1 MAVRFVALLIP
12 LALTLPQLRNH
23 LAEPAPAQPS
33 TSVVSESAAEWS
45 AASGRHL
52 PAQFTPVVLE
62 PASHLAAMPVS
73 MPASMPASMPVSMSG
88 AMPVSMPGAMAGAMT
103 GAMAVAM
110 PGAMAVAMP
119 AAMPAAMPGFEPP
132 AAAAIGCQAH
142 AAAENKAVA
151 VPPVRHAGATHE
163 RGASKA
169 LRRNGPRVAAAAAVK
184 PPQPK
189 PQLARKARPALE
201 AGCAPQAHC
210 APVSVAKITPVQR
223 RAL

>member
-23 LAEPAPAQPS
+23 LAEPAPALPQPS
-33 TSVVSESAAEWS
+33 TTVGSESAAEWS
-45 AASGRHL
+45 HAPGRHL

-62 PASHLAAMPVS
+62 PSSHIAALAAAMPVS
-73 MPASMPASMPVSMSG
+73 MPAV
-88 AMPVSMPGAMAGAMT
+88 
-103 GAMAVAM
+103 M

-119 AAMPAAMPGFEPP
+119 AAMPVAMPGFEPP

-142 AAAENKAVA
+142 AAAEHKAA
-151 VPPVRHAGATHE
+151 PAPAVRHAGATPE
-163 RGASKA
+163 RGANKA
-169 LRRNGPRVAAAAAVK
+169 LRRSGPRLATAVVVK
-184 PPQPK
+184 PPLPK